1 MFSLADVQTTCI
13 SLYNFCVSITAVQ
26 SLFLRCFSLDHWT
39 IHSTPETK
47 TKKLKTISK
56 VCMYECMF
64 VCMYVCKTC
73 NSDAK
78 HSKI

>member
-1 MFSLADVQTTCI
+1 MFHLADVQTTCML
-13 SLYNFCVSITAVQ
+13 LYDFCVSITAVCGTVFV
-26 SLFLRCFSLDHWT
+26 SWSFSLHHWFT

-47 TKKLKTISK
+47 IVEKTID
-56 VCMYECMF
+56 VF
-64 VCMYVCKTC
+64 ICMYVKLV